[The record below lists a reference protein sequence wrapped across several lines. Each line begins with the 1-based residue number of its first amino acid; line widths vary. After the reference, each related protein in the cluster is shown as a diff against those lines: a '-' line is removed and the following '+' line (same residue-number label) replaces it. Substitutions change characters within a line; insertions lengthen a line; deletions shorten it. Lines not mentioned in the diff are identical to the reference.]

1 VEKVEGLWR
10 GNEELYAEEFPERE
24 EESDCI
30 EKASSDYVSEGQI
43 SSPDTFCLHGSSPRD
58 LLGSKRSITISY
70 ELYKYELWY
79 RTE

>member
-1 VEKVEGLWR
+1 MLR
-10 GNEELYAEEFPERE
+10 NFPSVRKNQ
-24 EESDCI
+24 I
-30 EKASSDYVSEGQI
+30 ALRRRAATMYVSEGQI

-70 ELYKYELWY
+70 ELYKYEQRFWY